1 MYDDVLVA
9 KFSKYIEIV
18 VKNTSIN
25 YFRKKIRIREQ
36 EVDINEIEIVSSSR
50 KDADAIFSVE
60 TKVLY
65 NSLENIFS
73 EKKYY
78 NAMKN
83 LTEKEKMILCFRLL
97 EEKPFEEI
105 AKTLNINE
113 NSVRIILCRAKK
125 KFKNNLKE

>member
-1 MYDDVLVA
+1 MYDDILVA

-36 EVDINEIEIVSSSR
+36 EVNINEIEIVSSSK

-105 AKTLNINE
+105 AKILNINE

>member
-1 MYDDVLVA
+1 MYDDILVA

-36 EVDINEIEIVSSSR
+36 EVNINEIEIVSSSR

-105 AKTLNINE
+105 AKILNINE

>member
-36 EVDINEIEIVSSSR
+36 EVNINEIEIVSSSR